1 MIYILSQTHNPYFN
15 IATEE
20 YLMNNFTE
28 DIFYMYRNDKSIIIG
43 KNQNAHSEINKDY
56 VEKHDIPV
64 VRRRSGGGAVF
75 HDLGNLNFCF
85 ITSGE
90 EKLNFEE
97 FTKPI
102 IEALRELKVDAKF
115 SGRNDLTINGKKF
128 SGNAQ
133 YHHKN
138 KMLHHGTLLLSS
150 NLSDVTKA
158 LKVKKLKF
166 KDKSVKSV
174 KSRITTIN
182 EHLENPLSIENF
194 IEILSEYIIK
204 LNDIKQKY
212 TFSDKEICEIQELV
226 DTKYETWEWNYG
238 KSPKASFENEVK
250 FPGGII
256 EYYIDVR
263 KGRIEKIKLHG
274 DFFGVR
280 DISDIEAALTN
291 TPYNKENIIEILD
304 NLEFYNYLAG
314 VPLEDFVNNMF

>member
-28 DIFYMYRNDKSIIIG
+28 DIFYLYRNDRSIIIG

-56 VEKHDIPV
+56 VEKHNIPV

-90 EKLNFEE
+90 EKLNFED

-115 SGRNDLTINGKKF
+115 SGRNDLTIDGKKF

-150 NLSDVTKA
+150 NLSDITNA
-158 LKVKKLKF
+158 LRVKKLKF

-182 EHLENPLSIENF
+182 EHIENPLSIEKF
-194 IEILSEYIIK
+194 IEVLSEYIIK
-204 LNDIKQKY
+204 LNDIKEKY
-212 TFSDKEICEIQELV
+212 TFNKNEISEIQKLV
-226 DTKYETWEWNYG
+226 DTKYGTWEWNYG

-256 EYYIDVR
+256 EYYIDVSN
-263 KGRIEKIKLHG
+263 GRIERIKLHG

-280 DISDIEAALTN
+280 DISDIEEALIN
-291 TPYNKENIIEILD
+291 TPYNKDNIIEILD
-304 NLEFYNYLAG
+304 NLEFSNYLAG
-314 VPLEDFVNNMF
+314 VPLKDFVNKMF

>member
-1 MIYILSQTHNPYFN
+1 MIYILSQTYNPYFN

-20 YLMNNFTE
+20 FLMDKFDE
-28 DIFYMYRNDKSIIIG
+28 DIFYLYRNDKSIIIG
-43 KNQNAHSEINKDY
+43 KNQNAHNEINKEY
-56 VEKHDIPV
+56 VEKNNIPV

-90 EKLNFEE
+90 ENLNFQD

-102 IEALRELKVDAKF
+102 IEALNDLGVKAEF
-115 SGRNDLTINGKKF
+115 SGRNDLTIDGKKF

-150 NLSDVTKA
+150 NLSDISSA
-158 LKVKKLKF
+158 LKVKDIKF

-174 KSRITTIN
+174 KSRVTTIN
-182 EHLENPLSIENF
+182 SHLETPITMEEF
-194 IEILSEYIIK
+194 VDTLSEFIIK
-204 LNDIKQKY
+204 LNNIKQRY
-212 TFSDKEICEIQELV
+212 SFSEQEICQIQELV
-226 DTKYETWEWNYG
+226 DTKYGTWDWNFG

-256 EYYIDVR
+256 EYYIDVNN
-263 KGRIEKIKLHG
+263 GYIENIELHG

-280 DISDIEAALTN
+280 DISEVEKTLTH
-291 TPYNKENIIEILD
+291 TLYNKESITNKLKTIE
-304 NLEFYNYLAG
+304 FSNYLAG
-314 VPLEDFVNNMF
+314 VPLEDFINEMF

>member
-43 KNQNAHSEINKDY
+43 KNQNAHSEINKEY
-56 VEKHDIPV
+56 VEKQDIPV

-150 NLSDVTKA
+150 NISDITKA
-158 LKVKKLKF
+158 LKVKDIKF

-174 KSRITTIN
+174 KSRVTTIN
-182 EHLENPLSIENF
+182 SHLEKPITIEEF
-194 IEILSEYIIK
+194 IITLSEFIIK
-204 LNDIKQKY
+204 LNDIKQRY
-212 TFSDKEICEIQELV
+212 VFSDEEINQIQKLV
-226 DTKYETWEWNYG
+226 DKKYGTWEWNFG
-238 KSPKASFENEVK
+238 KSPKASFENEIK

-256 EYYIDVR
+256 EYYIDINN
-263 KGRIEKIKLHG
+263 GIIEKIKLHG

-280 DISDIEAALTN
+280 DISDVEDALTN
-291 TPYNKENIIEILD
+291 IPYNKKEIVKELKSIE
-304 NLEFYNYLAG
+304 FSNYLAG
-314 VPLEDFVNNMF
+314 VPLKDFVNAMF

>member
-20 YLMNNFTE
+20 FLMNNFSE
-28 DIFYMYRNDKSIIIG
+28 DIFYLYRNDKSIIIG

-56 VEKHDIPV
+56 VDLHHIPV

-90 EKLNFEE
+90 EKLNFED

-102 IEALRELKVDAKF
+102 IEALQELGADAKF
-115 SGRNDLTINGKKF
+115 SGRNDLTIKGKKF

-150 NLSDVTKA
+150 NLSDITSA
-158 LKVKKLKF
+158 LKVKELKF

-174 KSRITTIN
+174 KSRVTTIN
-182 EHLENPLSIENF
+182 EHIENPLTIEKF
-194 IEILSEYIIK
+194 IEVLSEYIIK
-204 LNDIKQKY
+204 LNDIKEKY
-212 TFSDKEICEIQELV
+212 TLNEDEISKIQELV
-226 DTKYETWEWNYG
+226 KTKYGTWEWNYG

-256 EYYIDVR
+256 EYYIDV
-263 KGRIEKIKLHG
+263 KDGYIEKINLHG

-280 DISDIEAALTN
+280 DISDIENALIN
-291 TPYNKENIIEILD
+291 TPYNKKSIAKILK
-304 NLEFYNYLAG
+304 NLEFSNYLAG
-314 VPLEDFVNNMF
+314 VPLEDFVKEMF